1 MQCEAA
7 NLLYNRGWGKILEEK
22 IDIEPEQKY
31 IIGLLSGEM
40 YDCADLRELTACV
53 VGHDFLENQY
63 AETDLHMRLAAARKL
78 GLQRMMMNELE
89 AGHELPEDVIVY
101 DERMGK
107 FPYSLTDTH
116 VDYDIHVPED
126 QLTIIR
132 IETNK
137 SFLYTLEKG
146 QFIAVWEKNEETG
159 EYERWLNHLD
169 LDALIEEEAAY
180 MRQYGSK
187 ERPPLFKKL
196 GE

>member
-1 MQCEAA
+1 MIR
-7 NLLYNRGWGKILEEK
+7 LIYDGKIDLA
-22 IDIEPEQKY
+22 PEQKY
-31 IIGLLSGEM
+31 LIGLLSGEM
-40 YDCADLRELTACV
+40 YDCSDLRELTACV
-53 VGHDFLENQY
+53 VGQDFMESMS

-78 GLQRMMMNELE
+78 GLQRMMDEELE
-89 AGHELPEDVIVY
+89 AGHELPENVIVY

-169 LDALIEEEAAY
+169 LAALIEEEAEY
-180 MRQYGSK
+180 MRKNGSQQ
-187 ERPPLFKKL
+187 RPPFFKKL

>member
-1 MQCEAA
+1 MIR
-7 NLLYNRGWGKILEEK
+7 LIYDGKIDL
-22 IDIEPEQKY
+22 EPEQKY
-31 IIGLLSGEM
+31 LIGLLSGEM
-40 YDCADLRELTACV
+40 YDCSDLRELTACV
-53 VGHDFLENQY
+53 VGQDFMESMS

-78 GLQRMMMNELE
+78 GLQRMMNEELE
-89 AGHELPEDVIVY
+89 AGHELPENVIVY

-169 LDALIEEEAAY
+169 LDALIEEEAEY
-180 MRQYGSK
+180 MRKYGSQ
-187 ERPPLFKKL
+187 ERPPFFKKL